1 MRRLSALLAV
11 VLAAL
16 LLLPGLALA
25 APDARDTPA
34 NDADAPAAVM
44 AADVSILAV
53 EGAPVG
59 PEPAP
64 RTQEDNPARDLGDYG
79 DRETPFTWAAAWLLT
94 GLGFVGVAVLLL
106 IYRFRVVGPERAKA
120 SS

>member
-1 MRRLSALLAV
+1 MRRLSALLAA
-11 VLAAL
+11 VLAVL

-25 APDARDTPA
+25 DAPV
-34 NDADAPAAVM
+34 ADAAGDVAAAGVT
-44 AADVSILAV
+44 ILAA
-53 EGAPVG
+53 EGPPAG

-79 DRETPFTWAAAWLLT
+79 DRETPFTWAAAWLLA
-94 GLGFVGVAVLLL
+94 GLGFVGLSVLVL
-106 IYRFRVVGPERAKA
+106 IYRFRVTGPERAKA

>member
-25 APDARDTPA
+25 DTQAADTPDASTDV
-34 NDADAPAAVM
+34 AV
-44 AADVSILAV
+44 ADVTILAV
-53 EGAPVG
+53 DGPPAG

-64 RTQEDNPARDLGDYG
+64 RSQEDNPARDLGDYG
-79 DRETPFTWAAAWLLT
+79 DRETPFTWFAAWLLA

-106 IYRFRVVGPERAKA
+106 LYRFRVAGPERAKA